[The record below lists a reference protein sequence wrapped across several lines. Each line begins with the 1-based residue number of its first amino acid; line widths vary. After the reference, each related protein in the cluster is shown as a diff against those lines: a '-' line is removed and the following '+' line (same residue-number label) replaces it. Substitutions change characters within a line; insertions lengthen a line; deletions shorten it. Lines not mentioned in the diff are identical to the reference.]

1 MTVWDIETGAQKK
14 VFNCHSHVLVLAVSP
29 FLGLIAAGEVQMGGK
44 RLQRFGCSFVVIIEG
59 AIPTF
64 HPKVGRSPFSFPL
77 ALKANGRVTLW
88 DAEVEK
94 LW

>member
-44 RLQRFGCSFVVIIEG
+44 RLQGFGCSFVVIEG